1 MKNYVITIG
10 REHSSGGKKIA
21 KMLAEKLNIEFYDAK
36 LLREKARDS
45 GLDEGLFDMFDEQPT
60 RSFLFSLVM
69 DPYAIDTAVNEGRV
83 IEAQRKVI
91 CDAADNGPCVI
102 VGRRADKIL
111 EDRDNVLNIF
121 ISANIEDKV
130 KNYQKKYDITEKEA
144 HKILERKDKERAA
157 YYNYFGEGKWGD
169 ASNYD
174 MCFNT
179 SKLSLEEIV
188 DIICKYVGKN

>member
-10 REHSSGGKKIA
+10 REHSSGGKRIGQ
-21 KMLAEKLNIEFYDAK
+21 MLAKRLNVDFYDAK
-36 LLREKARDS
+36 LLREKARES

-69 DPYAIDTAVNEGRV
+69 DPYAIDTAVSEGKV

-91 CDAADNGPCVI
+91 CAAADKGPCVI

-111 EDRDNVLNIF
+111 DDRDNVLKIF
-121 ISANIEDKV
+121 ISADIEDRI
-130 KNYQKKYDITEKEA
+130 KNYQKIDGVPDKVARKL
-144 HKILERKDKERAA
+144 LERRDKERAA
-157 YYNYFGEGKWGD
+157 YYNYFGDGKWGQ

-179 SKLSLEEIV
+179 SKLSPDEIV
-188 DIICKYVGKN
+188 DIICNYLGEK

>member
-10 REHSSGGKKIA
+10 REHSSGGKRIG
-21 KMLAEKLNIEFYDAK
+21 KMLAERLNVDFYDAK
-36 LLREKARDS
+36 LLREKAREN

-60 RSFLFSLVM
+60 RSLLFSLVM
-69 DPYAIDTAVNEGRV
+69 DPYAIDTAVNEGKV

-91 CDAADNGPCVI
+91 CAAADKGPCVI

-111 EDRDNVLNIF
+111 DDRENVLRIFIGADIEDRI
-121 ISANIEDKV
+121 
-130 KNYQKKYDITEKEA
+130 KNYQKIDSVPDKVA
-144 HKILERKDKERAA
+144 HRLLERRDKERAA
-157 YYNYFGEGKWGD
+157 YYNYFGEGKWGQ

-179 SKLSLEEIV
+179 SKLSPDEIV
-188 DIICKYVGKN
+188 DIICNYLGEK